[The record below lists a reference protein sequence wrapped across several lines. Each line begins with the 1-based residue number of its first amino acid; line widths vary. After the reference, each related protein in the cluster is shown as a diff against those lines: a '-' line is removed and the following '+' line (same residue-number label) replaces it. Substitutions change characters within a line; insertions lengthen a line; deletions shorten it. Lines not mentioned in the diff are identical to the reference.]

1 MEKKLKKGQWATLDE
16 VKEQISRQRYDKET
30 AKRLAENNI
39 KREMYSAISNLSL
52 EDSIELLKWINKN
65 D

>member
-1 MEKKLKKGQWATLDE
+1 MDNLKKGQWTTLDE

-39 KREMYSAISNLSL
+39 KRKMDSAISHLSL
-52 EDSIELLKWINKN
+52 EDSIELLKWLNKN

>member
-1 MEKKLKKGQWATLDE
+1 MEEKGKALFASLDE

-39 KREMYSAISNLSL
+39 KRKMDSAISHLSL
-52 EDSIELLKWINKN
+52 EDSIELLKWLNKN